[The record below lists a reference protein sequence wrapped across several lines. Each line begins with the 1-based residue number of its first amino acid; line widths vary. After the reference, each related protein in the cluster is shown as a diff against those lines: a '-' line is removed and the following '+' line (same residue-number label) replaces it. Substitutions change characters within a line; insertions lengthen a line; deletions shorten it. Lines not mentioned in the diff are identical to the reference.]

1 MTRVVVTP
9 IDVADLDR
17 VGVFLHANLNER
29 ISAAEWQRYAR
40 TPWNVEAPNNG
51 FMLVDE
57 GTIVGVYLAFYS
69 SRMVQGRIER
79 FCNLAAWCVLPRYR
93 LYSLQ
98 LLRALLTQPGYHFT
112 DLSPS
117 ANAVPVNERMEFTRL
132 DTATA
137 LMPNLP
143 RPSWPGRT
151 QVITDRTAIE
161 GMLSGQALEIY
172 RDHQFAGAAN
182 HVVLTH
188 AGEHCY
194 VIYRRD
200 RRKNLPLFA
209 SILYV
214 SDPGVFHKTAPILG
228 RHLLVRQ
235 RLPFTLMELRVVE
248 RKPAGSI
255 LLRSSRPKMFKSS
268 SLQPS
273 QIDNLYSE
281 LVCVAW

>member
-1 MTRVVVTP
+1 MARVAVTP
-9 IDVADLDR
+9 IGVADLDR

-29 ISAAEWQRYAR
+29 ISAREWERFAR
-40 TPWNVEAPNNG
+40 VPWNVEAPNNG

-57 GTIVGVYLAFYS
+57 GVIVGVYLAFYS
-69 SRMVQGRIER
+69 SRMVEGRIER

-143 RPSWPGRT
+143 RPSWPGRSR
-151 QVITDRTAIE
+151 VISDRTEIE
-161 GMLSGQALEIY
+161 GLLTGRALEIY
-172 RDHQFAGAAN
+172 RDHRFAGAAN
-182 HVVLTH
+182 HLVLTH
-188 AGEHCY
+188 KGQHCY

-209 SILYV
+209 SVLYV
-214 SDPGVFHKTAPILG
+214 SDPEIFYRTAQILG
-228 RHLLVRQ
+228 RHLLVHQ
-235 RLPFTLMELRVVE
+235 QLPFTLMELRVVG
-248 RKPAGSI
+248 RKPAGSM

-268 SLQPS
+268 SLEPS